1 MSFGVL
7 PVIVSQYTLKKL
19 FVRDHDLTMSAVTQH
34 GYEYYAENN
43 NADTSHLG
51 DASIVSGETNAL
63 VMHSRTG
70 RA

>member
-1 MSFGVL
+1 M
-7 PVIVSQYTLKKL
+7 
-19 FVRDHDLTMSAVTQH
+19 RDHDLTMSAVTQQ

-51 DASIVSGETNAL
+51 DASIVSGEINAL

-70 RA
+70 HA